1 MFLKVSDWIWNKR
14 GSVIFIT
21 DQENEVF
28 KIFIIWVQKEGKVF
42 NSNKLLISAGRVA
55 EVTNYNARTNWE
67 KQ

>member
-55 EVTNYNARTNWE
+55 EVINYNARTNWE
-67 KQ
+67 TQ